1 MMVYADL
8 INEAE
13 ITINTKVYSAGTHL
27 RAIKL
32 TKGANTPNSSGIATL
47 NFQKVE
53 I

>member
-1 MMVYADL
+1 MCDL

-27 RAIKL
+27 RAIKF
-32 TKGANTPNSSGIATL
+32 TSGIAIL
-47 NFQKVE
+47 NFQDGE